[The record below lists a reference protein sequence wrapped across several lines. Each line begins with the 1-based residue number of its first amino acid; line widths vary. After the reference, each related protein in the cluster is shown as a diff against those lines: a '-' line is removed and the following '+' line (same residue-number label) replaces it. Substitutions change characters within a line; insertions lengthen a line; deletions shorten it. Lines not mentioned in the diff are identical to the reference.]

1 MFDFRFKQFTISQ
14 DRCGM
19 KVGTDGVLL
28 GAWAEPYIHITPQ
41 PNKRI
46 LDIGT
51 GTGLI
56 ALMMA
61 QRNSNAQITG
71 IEIDAEA
78 AAQAAEN
85 CKASPWADRI
95 NIVHGRIQD
104 YYPPTRFDLIVSN
117 PPYFINSLKSPDSQR
132 AVARNADSLPI
143 EELMKASARLLSQDG
158 RLAVIVPVETYK
170 EVERYAAIYGF
181 FPTIRTAVHTTKEK
195 PIKRVLIEYSLTRPQ
210 LTLYNEVCLFSQ
222 TSPSEYSSWYKEL
235 TKDFYLND

>member
-1 MFDFRFKQFTISQ
+1 
-14 DRCGM
+14 M

-28 GAWAEPYIHITPQ
+28 GAWASQEHTDAHS
-41 PNKRI
+41 I

-61 QRNSNAQITG
+61 QQCSDANVVG
-71 IEIDAEA
+71 IEIDNDAS
-78 AAQAAEN
+78 AQAAEN
-85 CKASPWADRI
+85 CNASLWAERI
-95 NIVHGRIQD
+95 RIVNGRIQD
-104 YYPPTRFDLIVSN
+104 YYPPTLFDLIVSN
-117 PPYFINSLKSPDSQR
+117 PPYFINSMKSPDNRR
-132 AVARNADSLPI
+132 AIARNADSLPT
-143 EELMKASARLLSQDG
+143 EELIKASARLISPEG
-158 RLAVIVPVETYK
+158 RLALIVPTETYK

-181 FPTIRTAVHTTKEK
+181 FLIRQTDVRTTKEK
-195 PIKRVLIEYSLTRPQ
+195 PVKRMLLEYSLTRPQ

>member
-1 MFDFRFKQFTISQ
+1 MNNFRFKQFTINQ
-14 DRCGM
+14 DCCGM

-28 GAWAEPYIHITPQ
+28 GAWAETY
-41 PNKRI
+41 NRI

-61 QRNSNAQITG
+61 QRNNDALITG

-78 AAQAAEN
+78 AAQATEN

-104 YYPPTRFDLIVSN
+104 YYPTTQFDLIVSN
-117 PPYFINSLKSPDSQR
+117 PPYFINSMKSPDSQR
-132 AVARNADSLPI
+132 AIARNADSLPI
-143 EELMKASARLLSQDG
+143 KELMKAAARLISQNG

-170 EVERYAAIYGF
+170 EIQRYAAIYGF
-181 FPTIRTAVHTTKEK
+181 FTIRQTNVRTNKEK
-195 PIKRVLIEYSLTRPQ
+195 PVKRILIEYSLKRPE
-210 LTLYNEVCLFSQ
+210 LTLYNEVCLFSE
-222 TSPSEYSSWYKEL
+222 TTPSEYSTWYKKL
-235 TKDFYLND
+235 TKDFYLDD